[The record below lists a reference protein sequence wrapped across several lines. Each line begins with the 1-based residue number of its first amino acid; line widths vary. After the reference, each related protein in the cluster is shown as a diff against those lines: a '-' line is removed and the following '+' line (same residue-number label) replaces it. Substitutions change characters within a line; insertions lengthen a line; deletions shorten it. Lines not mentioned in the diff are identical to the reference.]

1 MEWLGQ
7 ANITFTHAPATLELK
22 KKDGTPTD
30 LLAICQESTPP
41 CRLNPFLFNG
51 HLQTMMTVVKND
63 GPPIYYKRKIF
74 ENEDPT
80 YEGSF
85 AVDFVVR
92 PHSEPT
98 DESLPIRTKYFSD
111 EEFSSIASLDN
122 RPMLVVLHGLS
133 GGSYEIYLKHV
144 IEPLVDAE
152 GDRRWEACV
161 VNSRGCAK
169 HKITSSVLY
178 NARATW
184 DCRQTVKWLRKTFPN
199 RPLFGI
205 GFSLG
210 ANILVNYVGEEGP
223 NCLLKAVAV
232 CSNPWNLEAGS
243 LALQRTW
250 LGREVYSKTMGS
262 NMKRLI
268 ALHHDQVS
276 KNPNLDFDKIQHIK
290 YLHEFDREV
299 QGPTWGYPTEGAYYR
314 DASSTDSLFAAR
326 VPIFAINAA
335 DDPIAVDEAL
345 PYQEIQQT
353 PYAILCTTSL
363 GGHLS
368 WFEIGGHRWHAR
380 PCVNF
385 LNKMAFE
392 VDIEAPAGH
401 MTNGDSVQ
409 PNDPHLGFDPMRR
422 KWHSLTKES
431 FDRSL
436 NVQHQPTV

>member
-1 MEWLGQ
+1 MEWLGH
-7 ANITFTHAPATLELK
+7 AKTTFTHSPVTLSLK
-22 KKDGTPTD
+22 KKDGTATD
-30 LLAICQESTPP
+30 LLAICQEATPP
-41 CRLNPFLFNG
+41 CRLNPLLFNG
-51 HLQTMMTVVKND
+51 HVQTMLTVVKND
-63 GPPIYYKRKIF
+63 GPPIHYKRKVF
-74 ENEDPT
+74 EHEDPA
-80 YEGSF
+80 YAGSF
-85 AVDFVVR
+85 AVDFVVQTS
-92 PHSEPT
+92 SEP
-98 DESLPIRTKYFSD
+98 DESLPIRTTYYSD
-111 EEFSSIASLDN
+111 EEFEGIASLDN

-144 IEPLVDAE
+144 LEPLVDAE
-152 GDRRWEACV
+152 GDLQWEACV
-161 VNSRGCAK
+161 INSRGCAK
-169 HKITSSVLY
+169 HKITSSILY

-184 DCRQTVKWLRKTFPN
+184 DSRQTIKWLRKTFPN

-210 ANILVNYVGEEGP
+210 ANILVNYIGEEGP
-223 NCLLKAVAV
+223 HCMLKAAVV

-268 ALHHDQVS
+268 ELHHDQVC
-276 KNPNLDFDKIQHIK
+276 KNEKLDFEKIRHIK

-314 DASSTDSLFAAR
+314 DASSTDSILACKI
-326 VPIFAINAA
+326 PIFAINAA
-335 DDPIAVDEAL
+335 DDPIAVNEAL
-345 PYQEIQQT
+345 PYQEMQQT

-392 VDIEAPAGH
+392 VEIEAPCTS
-401 MTNGDSVQ
+401 MTNGNEI
-409 PNDPHLGFDPMRR
+409 PEPHFDPMRR
-422 KWHSLTKES
+422 KWHI
-431 FDRSL
+431 
-436 NVQHQPTV
+436 

>member
-1 MEWLGQ
+1 MEWLGH
-7 ANITFTHAPATLELK
+7 AKTTFTHSPTTLNLK
-22 KKDGTPTD
+22 KKDGSSTD

-51 HLQTMMTVVKND
+51 HVQTMLTAVKVD
-63 GPPIYYKRKIF
+63 GPPIFYKRKVF
-74 ENEDPT
+74 DAEDPA
-80 YEGSF
+80 YEGTF
-85 AVDFVVR
+85 AVDFVVKKY
-92 PHSEPT
+92 T
-98 DESLPIRTKYFSD
+98 ESDDALPIRTTYFKD
-111 EEFSSIASLDN
+111 EEFEAIASLDT

-152 GDRRWEACV
+152 GDRQWEACV
-161 VNSRGCAK
+161 INSRGCAK

-184 DCRQTVKWLRKTFPN
+184 DTRQTVKWLRKKFPN

-210 ANILVNYVGEEGP
+210 ANILTTYLGEEGS
-223 NCLLKAVAV
+223 NCMLKAAVV
-232 CSNPWNLEAGS
+232 CSNPWNLDAGS

-250 LGREVYSKTMGS
+250 LGREIYSKTMAA

-268 ALHHDQVS
+268 ELHHDQIS
-276 KNPNLDFDKIQHIK
+276 KNPKLDWEKIRNVK
-290 YLHEFDREV
+290 YLHEFDREI
-299 QGPTWGYPTEGAYYR
+299 QGPTWGYPTEGSYYR
-314 DASSTDSLFAAR
+314 DASSTDSLFA
-326 VPIFAINAA
+326 VKIPLFAINAE
-335 DDPIAVDEAL
+335 DDPIAVNEAL
-345 PYQEIQQT
+345 PYQEMKQS
-353 PYAILCTTSL
+353 PYTVLCTTSL

-392 VDIEAPAGH
+392 VEIEAPGSL
-401 MTNGDSVQ
+401 TNGEGTAKPGHEMFVA
-409 PNDPHLGFDPMRR
+409 MRR
-422 KWHSLTKES
+422 KWH
-431 FDRSL
+431 R
-436 NVQHQPTV
+436 